1 MTNSNTVNTRY
12 GNVGNLINPIL
23 ESTINSMIKLK
34 LYGENLMI
42 EKGIG
47 LSQKEQAMVDNL
59 LVFKSPAG
67 EDVVALD
74 VLVDCITRNILKSLQ
89 SGYIQNGIKKD
100 TATNLNISL
109 PTLTNINTLSMTNV
123 HDAIWILCQELAT
136 IKTAMNSNAPI
147 GIPDPQT
154 ISNTLLFTDGE

>member
-1 MTNSNTVNTRY
+1 MSDANTINARY
-12 GNVGNLINPIL
+12 GNGGNLINPIL
-23 ESTINSMIKLK
+23 ESTINSMIKLN
-34 LYGENLMI
+34 LYGENLMV

-47 LSQKEQAMVDNL
+47 LSQEEQAKVDNL

-89 SGYIQNGIKKD
+89 SGFNQNGIKKD

-154 ISNTLLFTDGE
+154 ISNTLLFNDGE